1 MHRTRNAAWVQAHRG
16 FESPPL
22 RHTSNLPKK
31 ILSTLNGKVGTGG
44 ALMNTWPDTDG
55 RIIARYLDG

>member
-22 RHTSNLPKK
+22 RQ
-31 ILSTLNGKVGTGG
+31 G
-44 ALMNTWPDTDG
+44 ALLLLMNLALRAEHPTIYPTSLKSQ
-55 RIIARYLDG
+55 A